1 MLTISADN
9 ISAKDVLAILETVPD
24 PEIPVISIV
33 DLGIVRRVAVL
44 EGNIEIDLSPTY
56 SGCPALDV
64 IPILVKEELAKYNI
78 YHAEIKNVISPPWTT
93 DWISEEGK
101 KKLELFGIAPPTSQT
116 TDAESLIPLEEKV
129 VPCPR
134 CGSENT
140 TMVSRFGSTPCKA
153 AFKCDDCL
161 DPFDYFKC
169 H

>member
-1 MLTISADN
+1 MVQLTSTQVSEEEIKS
-9 ISAKDVLAILETVPD
+9 ILETVPD

-33 DLGIVRRVAVL
+33 DLGIVRRVAIQDDVV
-44 EGNIEIDLSPTY
+44 EIDLSPTY

-64 IPILVKEELAKYNI
+64 IPILVKEALAKHNI
-78 YHAEIKNVISPPWTT
+78 HEAIIKNVIAPPWTT

-101 KKLELFGIAPPTSQT
+101 KKLNAFGIAPPTTNT
-116 TDAESLIPLEEKV
+116 TDPNSLIPLEEKV

-140 TMVSRFGSTPCKA
+140 TLVSRFGSTPCKA

>member
-1 MLTISADN
+1 MAPLDPSKISE
-9 ISAKDVLAILETVPD
+9 KEVMAILETVPD

-33 DLGIVRRVAVL
+33 DLGIVRRVSVQ
-44 EGNIEIDLSPTY
+44 GGIVEIDLTPTY

-64 IPILVKEELAKYNI
+64 IPILVKEALAKHDIYN
-78 YHAEIKNVISPPWTT
+78 ADIKNVIAPPWTT

-101 KKLELFGIAPPTSQT
+101 KKLNAFGIAPPTALT
-116 TDAESLIPLEEKV
+116 TDSESHIPLEEKI

-134 CGSENT
+134 CGSVHT
-140 TMVSRFGSTPCKA
+140 TLVSRFGSTPCKA

>member
-1 MLTISADN
+1 MAQLSTSQISEEE
-9 ISAKDVLAILETVPD
+9 VLAILETVPD

-33 DLGIVRRVAVL
+33 DLGIVRRVEVV
-44 EGNIEIDLSPTY
+44 EGKIEIDLSPTY

-64 IPILVKEELAKYNI
+64 IPILVHEALAKYDILN
-78 YHAEIKNVISPPWTT
+78 ATIKNVISPPWTT

-101 KKLELFGIAPPTSQT
+101 KKLTAFGITPPTAQT
-116 TDAESLIPLEEKV
+116 TDPESLIPLDEKI

-134 CGSENT
+134 CGSKNT
-140 TMVSRFGSTPCKA
+140 TLISRFGSTPCKA

>member
-1 MLTISADN
+1 MAQLSSSQVKTEE
-9 ISAKDVLAILETVPD
+9 VMAILETVPD

-33 DLGIVRRVAVL
+33 DLGIVRRVNVQGEA
-44 EGNIEIDLSPTY
+44 IEIDLTPTY

-64 IPILVKEELAKYNI
+64 IPILVKEALAKHDIHN
-78 YHAEIKNVISPPWTT
+78 AVIKNVIAPPWTT
-93 DWISEEGK
+93 DWISAEGK
-101 KKLELFGIAPPTSQT
+101 KKLSAFGIAPPTADT
-116 TDAESLIPLEEKV
+116 TDPESLIPLEEKI

-134 CGSENT
+134 CGAEKT
-140 TMVSRFGSTPCKA
+140 TLVSRFGSTPCKA

>member
-1 MLTISADN
+1 MAQPSSSQITEEE
-9 ISAKDVLAILETVPD
+9 VMAILETVPD

-33 DLGIVRRVAVL
+33 DLGIVRKVKV
-44 EGNIEIDLSPTY
+44 EDGKIKIDLTPTY

-64 IPILVKEELAKYNI
+64 IPILVNEALAKHDIQN
-78 YHAEIKNVISPPWTT
+78 ATVKNVIAPPWTT
-93 DWISEEGK
+93 DWISKEGK
-101 KKLELFGIAPPTSQT
+101 KKLTAFGITPPTSNT
-116 TDAESLIPLEEKV
+116 TDPESLIPLDEKI

-140 TMVSRFGSTPCKA
+140 TLVSQFGSTPCKA

>member
-1 MLTISADN
+1 MAQIISSQINEEA
-9 ISAKDVLAILETVPD
+9 IMAILETVPD

-33 DLGIVRRVAVL
+33 DLGIVRRVTVQ
-44 EGNIEIDLSPTY
+44 GDNVEIDLTPTY

-64 IPILVKEELAKYNI
+64 IPILVHEALAKHDIYN
-78 YHAEIKNVISPPWTT
+78 ALIKNVISPPWTT
-93 DWISEEGK
+93 DWISEDGK
-101 KKLELFGIAPPTSQT
+101 KKLHAFGIVPPTSHTGDPENQ
-116 TDAESLIPLEEKV
+116 IPLEEKI

-134 CGSENT
+134 CGSEKT
-140 TMVSRFGSTPCKA
+140 TLVSRFGSTPCKA

>member
-1 MLTISADN
+1 MVKHHTSN
-9 ISAKDVLAILETVPD
+9 ISEEKVMTILETVPD

-33 DLGIVRRVAVL
+33 DLGIVRRVSVID
-44 EGNIEIDLSPTY
+44 GVIEIDLTPTY

-64 IPILVKEELAKYNI
+64 IPILVAEALAKYDI
-78 YHAEIKNVISPPWTT
+78 HDAKIKNVIAPPWTT

-101 KKLELFGIAPPTSQT
+101 EKLRAFGIAPPVANT
-116 TDAESLIPLEEKV
+116 TDPESLIPIEEKTV
-129 VPCPR
+129 LCPR
-134 CGSENT
+134 CGSANT
-140 TMVSRFGSTPCKA
+140 TLVSRFGSTPCKA

>member
-1 MLTISADN
+1 MAQLSSSPISEKE
-9 ISAKDVLAILETVPD
+9 IMAILETVPD

-33 DLGIVRRVAVL
+33 DLGIVRRVSISN
-44 EGNIEIDLSPTY
+44 GKIEIDLTPTY

-64 IPILVKEELAKYNI
+64 IPILVHEALAK
-78 YHAEIKNVISPPWTT
+78 HEIQDATVKNVISPPWTT

-101 KKLELFGIAPPTSQT
+101 KKLNAFGIAPPTGQIADPDSM
-116 TDAESLIPLEEKV
+116 IPLEEKTIH
-129 VPCPR
+129 CPR
-134 CGSENT
+134 CGSKNT
-140 TMVSRFGSTPCKA
+140 TLVSRFGSTPCKA